1 MREFVLS
8 NTGGVQKDIDF
19 EKELNDEQLAVVEGG
34 DGPCLVLAGAGSGKT
49 RTITFRVAYLLSKG
63 VDPSSILLVT
73 FTNKAAREMVE
84 RIEQIFGYYPNGLWA
99 GTFHSIANRL
109 LRKYA
114 DRIGYTSS
122 FSILSQ
128 DDAQELIGLSVK
140 ELKIDTKKKRFPS
153 NSVLMS
159 MISLARNKDVALEE
173 VLEWQHPKFLPILD
187 EIQAVADKYEVQ
199 KKWQNVM
206 DFDDLLINL
215 RNLLRD
221 DEEIGKQLSNQF
233 AYILV
238 DEFQD
243 TNTIQADI
251 VSRLAK
257 VHGNILVVGDD
268 AQSIYSFRAAEIQN
282 ILDFPNQ
289 YSEAKKF
296 ALTKN
301 YRSTPEILNIA
312 NAVIAFNEGQFH
324 KELQAEV
331 SSGEKPLL
339 VPAPSVHKEA
349 HFIAD
354 QILDLHGGGM
364 PLSEMAVLFRASFH
378 SQALEFELMKRDI
391 PYEYRGGMKFFERSH
406 VKDVIAHVRILNNVR
421 DGMAWVRALRIH
433 PGIGL
438 VTAGKIANQASQVD
452 HAAQVL
458 DFANPA
464 GKRGYAG
471 WQSFRNILSAV
482 TTVAELPS
490 QIIRALIT
498 TNEYKAYL
506 ENEFPNYRERLED
519 LEQFAIFAE
528 QFDDLDA
535 FLDAVSL
542 TDEFGLKHSNEPVNN
557 EDRVVLST
565 IHQAK
570 GLEWSAVFVMRLTEG
585 SFPNSRSVNDEAA
598 IEEERRLFY
607 VAVTR
612 ARRKLFL
619 TYPATAGFDHVELQQ
634 PSMFLEEIPNN
645 AIEEVRLRTQP
656 GFSVNHGRTARRG
669 GDNKPNVAFTD
680 DGFFEEES
688 ISYDAPSE
696 FLKKID

>member
-8 NTGGVQKDIDF
+8 NSGGAGKDIDF
-19 EKELNDEQLAVVEGG
+19 TKELNDEQLAVVEGG

-49 RTITFRVAYLLSKG
+49 RTITYRVAYLLGRG
-63 VDPSSILLVT
+63 VDPSSIMLVT
-73 FTNKAAREMVE
+73 FTNKASREMVE
-84 RIEQIFGYYPNGLWA
+84 RIESIFGYYPNGLWA

-114 DRIGYTSS
+114 ETLGYTPS

-140 ELKIDTKKKRFPS
+140 ELRIDTKKKRFPS

-159 MISLARNKDVALEE
+159 IISLARNKDVALEE

-221 DEEIGKQLSNQF
+221 HEDISSQLSNQF
-233 AYILV
+233 TYVLV

-243 TNTIQADI
+243 TNTIQSDI
-251 VSRLAK
+251 VGRLAK

-282 ILDFPNQ
+282 ILDFPNR
-289 YSEAKKF
+289 YNEAKTF

-301 YRSTPEILNIA
+301 YRSTPEILHIA
-312 NAVIAFNEGQFH
+312 NSVIAFNQGQFH

-331 SSGEKPLL
+331 LSGEKPLL

-349 HFIAD
+349 HYIAD
-354 QILDLHGGGM
+354 QILDLHSEGM
-364 PLSEMAVLFRASFH
+364 PLSEIAVLFRASFH

-406 VKDVIAHVRILNNVR
+406 VKDVIAHIRLVNNVR

-438 VTAGKIANQASQVD
+438 VTAGKIANKASGMD
-452 HAAQVL
+452 HASRML
-458 DFANPA
+458 EIDNPA

-471 WQSFRNILSAV
+471 WQGFRSILSTV
-482 TTVAELPS
+482 TTCAELPA
-490 QIIRALIT
+490 QIIRALLS
-498 TNEYKAYL
+498 TNEYKAYI
-506 ENEFPNYRERLED
+506 ENEFPNFRERFED

-528 QFDDLDA
+528 QFDGLDS

-542 TDEFGLKHSNEPVNN
+542 TDEFALKASNEPVDY

-585 SFPNSRSVNDEAA
+585 SFPNSRSVNDEAS

-645 AIEEVRLRTQP
+645 AIEEIRLRSGAEFSDFGSSFKPKKDKP
-656 GFSVNHGRTARRG
+656 GVVF
-669 GDNKPNVAFTD
+669 KD
-680 DGFFEEES
+680 DGFYEDEV

-696 FLKKID
+696 FLRKID